1 MRSLSIVVTGYRGSI
16 GSRLSEILMA
26 ETAGTFLG
34 LDIEF
39 GQDITDPKWIR
50 AIFDAQ
56 PDVIFHLAAAKSAP
70 AGEIDPYDTAHTNIL
85 GTRNVLRA
93 AAQSIRGNR
102 VPAVVTASTCKAC
115 DPETAYG
122 ASKLVAERMT
132 LQFSNGRV
140 ARFHNVVET
149 QGNVF
154 ETWSKVPED
163 EALEVTNCSRHF
175 ICLDEAVSL
184 LITAGS
190 PLTDPGR
197 YVFRPDEALPMM
209 TVARRL
215 YPDRE
220 KTLVQPRRGD
230 RVTEPYM
237 ARCEEA
243 EVLDWRLLR
252 ITSPYDKERP

>member
-1 MRSLSIVVTGYRGSI
+1 MSIVVTGYRGSI
-16 GSRLSEILMA
+16 GARLAEVLMSA
-26 ETAGTFLG
+26 TSGEFLG

-50 AIFDAQ
+50 TIFESGA
-56 PDVIFHLAAAKSAP
+56 DVIFHLAAAKSAP
-70 AGEIDPYDTAHTNIL
+70 AGEEDPYDTAHTNIL

-93 AAQSIRGNR
+93 ASQLITSKR

-122 ASKLVAERMT
+122 ASKLIAERMT
-132 LQFSNGRV
+132 LGYANGRV
-140 ARFHNVVET
+140 ARFHNVMET

-154 ETWSKVPED
+154 ETWAGLPED
-163 EALEVTNCSRHF
+163 EPIPVTNCTRHF

-184 LITAGS
+184 LIAAAS
-190 PLTDPGR
+190 PLTEPGR
-197 YVFRPDEALPMM
+197 YAFRPDPALPMM

-215 YPDRE
+215 YPNRS
-220 KTLVQPRRGD
+220 KALVPPRRGD
-230 RVTEPYM
+230 RITEPYM

-252 ITSPYDKERP
+252 ITSPYDKERH